1 MERQRQASQLM
12 VCLQPSC
19 IEKVIRFSDPVD
31 SGERSSGM
39 AEGRGCRRGSPPL
52 FRDDL
57 LIFRGEWNLF
67 ADYFVSLQRN
77 FNEFLMRREL
87 KQRLSE
93 SRAKRWSSES
103 RSKLVCIL
111 PSRDRVRGT
120 QIVWALP
127 NRWSSESHQACLNG
141 RVVTEVGEANVSCF
155 DRRSNIVNGAKRMAE
170 TFGHSK
176 DLITLSLS
184 LSLSGARQ

>member
-1 MERQRQASQLM
+1 
-12 VCLQPSC
+12 
-19 IEKVIRFSDPVD
+19 
-31 SGERSSGM
+31 
-39 AEGRGCRRGSPPL
+39 
-52 FRDDL
+52 
-57 LIFRGEWNLF
+57 
-67 ADYFVSLQRN
+67 
-77 FNEFLMRREL
+77 MRREL

-155 DRRSNIVNGAKRMAE
+155 DRRSNITNGAKRMADFLAFGE
-170 TFGHSK
+170 FGRRLSHLGKFNTCQWHSACTKSAFGEPTHARPIASELAWRSLNRGLGHSN
-176 DLITLSLS
+176 IFAT
-184 LSLSGARQ
+184 LSLSGAHLQ